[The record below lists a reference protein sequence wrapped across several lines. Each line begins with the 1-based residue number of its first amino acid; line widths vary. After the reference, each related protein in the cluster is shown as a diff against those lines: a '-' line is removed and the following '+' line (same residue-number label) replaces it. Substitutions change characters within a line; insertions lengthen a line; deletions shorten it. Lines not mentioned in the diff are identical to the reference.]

1 MAESSNESPDRVQDH
16 RTEPIPTIR
25 RPPRPRRL
33 FGMCVLASVV
43 GVFALAIFTV
53 FGILGQ
59 VIFAGSGF
67 PTHIF
72 TVVSMAVFSLVQ
84 FPIDATRWWLGW
96 MRFDWRRGVWPIM
109 FLAGCALLSQS
120 LIYWFRLGKDPSNFL
135 FPLIL
140 QLVFSAALWPMFWL
154 SSAWF
159 GVQISEPNQ
168 ITARRTITL
177 TKMMVFSA
185 CFAVALFLGLKFQIP
200 NTLVYYGSRAKTIF
214 QIAQIGGVIVTIC
227 WTVACWTI
235 LWFAWRRYKK
245 KLVPIMLVGCSLI
258 EIVVQSGTSFL
269 SIHGVEFGMP
279 EIQSFFKPG
288 TLFGL
293 FVGALLTNG
302 LRLTTFAF
310 VEYCGYSIEIVRRR
324 AV

>member
-1 MAESSNESPDRVQDH
+1 MAESSNESLDRVQDK
-16 RTEPIPTIR
+16 RAEPIPSLYLQ
-25 RPPRPRRL
+25 PRPRLL
-33 FGMCVLASVV
+33 FGMCVLVSTV
-43 GVFALAIFTV
+43 GVIAIAILTV
-53 FGILGQ
+53 IGIFGQ

-67 PTHIF
+67 AAHFF
-72 TVVSMAVFSLVQ
+72 TVVSMAVYSLVQ
-84 FPIDATRWWLGW
+84 IPIDATRWWLGW

-109 FLAGCALLSQS
+109 FLVGCALLSQS
-120 LIYWFRLGKDPSNFL
+120 LIYGLRLGKDPSNFL

-185 CFAVALFLGLKFQIP
+185 CFAVALSLGLKFQIP

-214 QIAQIGGVIVTIC
+214 QLAQIGGVIVTIC

-269 SIHGVEFGMP
+269 SFHGLDFGMP
-279 EIQSFFKPG
+279 NIQSFFNPW

-310 VEYCGYSIEIVRRR
+310 VEHCGYSIEFVRRR